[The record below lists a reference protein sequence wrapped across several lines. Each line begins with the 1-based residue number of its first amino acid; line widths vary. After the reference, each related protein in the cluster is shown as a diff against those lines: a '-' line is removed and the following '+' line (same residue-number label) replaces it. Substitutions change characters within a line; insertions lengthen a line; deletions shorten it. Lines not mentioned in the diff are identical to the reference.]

1 MRVIAIDWS
10 GRGGPDQKRAIWLAE
25 VAGGGLARLEPGRT
39 RDEVVA
45 HLLDLASRD
54 PRLIVGLDFAF
65 SVPAWFFAHRG
76 LASARE
82 LWASLAA
89 ESLTPRMSEQ
99 GLRSWLRSPEF
110 PFWRTAEGHAL
121 LRPEQRFRRTEE
133 RVRAAGWPAKSVFQ
147 LVGAGQVGPGSLFGL
162 QALHLLAEGGFSIW
176 PFDDAKLPAVVEI
189 YPRLLTGAVVKSDRE
204 ARARHIRDR
213 ALGSAFAETVTGSE
227 DAFDAAMSALAMAAS
242 VDELLALRTV
252 PELALEGSIWVPA
265 LPRRPP
271 GAPDS
276 VARLA
281 PS

>member
-1 MRVIAIDWS
+1 
-10 GRGGPDQKRAIWLAE
+10 
-25 VAGGGLARLEPGRT
+25 
-39 RDEVVA
+39 
-45 HLLDLASRD
+45 
-54 PRLIVGLDFAF
+54 
-65 SVPAWFFAHRG
+65 
-76 LASARE
+76 
-82 LWASLAA
+82 
-89 ESLTPRMSEQ
+89 
-99 GLRSWLRSPEF
+99 
-110 PFWRTAEGHAL
+110 
-121 LRPEQRFRRTEE
+121 
-133 RVRAAGWPAKSVFQ
+133 VFQ

-252 PELALEGSIWVPA
+252 PELALEGSIWAPA
-265 LPRRPP
+265 LPRHPP